1 MKREIILLCILFST
15 VYTSIYAQYPKKDGF
30 KPQNFVEKID
40 SNDIIAERLC
50 RIDTAFQRAVDQGI
64 LPQAVTLVI
73 HKGNIIHYKA
83 YGWRN
88 IEKKIKCEK
97 DDIFRIASQTKA
109 ISVCAL
115 MTLWEQGLFRL
126 DDPIKKYIPAFENMQ
141 VLDNFDV
148 TTRKY
153 TTRPAKRDIT
163 IRDLMTHTS
172 GICYNGVHW
181 DIAIDSGVPP
191 LNSLE
196 NITLE
201 EVVNRIAKLPLAHD
215 PGEKFTYSMN
225 IEVLGRLAEILSG
238 KPIDKFLK
246 ETIFDPLG
254 MTDTYFYLPKE
265 KKNRLVTLY
274 TYPEG
279 GPLQKSNHPI
289 YQSFPIAGAKT
300 YCSTGAGLSGTA
312 IDYAKF
318 CQMVMNGGEF
328 NNHRILGRK
337 TIEMMM
343 RNNVHDLRGEIG
355 FGLAW
360 DVFRPQY
367 VYKTIVSEGAS
378 RWGGMFGTDYIIDP
392 AEDLIVIMYTNFEV
406 NGTGV
411 NFKEMLH
418 NTTYQTLK

>member
-15 VYTSIYAQYPKKDGF
+15 VYTSTYAQYPKKDGF

-141 VLDNFDV
+141 VLDSFDV

-196 NITLE
+196 KITLE

-312 IDYAKF
+312 LDYAKF

>member
-141 VLDNFDV
+141 VLDSFDV

-153 TTRPAKRDIT
+153 TTRPAKCDIT

-196 NITLE
+196 KITLE

-289 YQSFPIAGAKT
+289 YQSYPIAGAKT

-312 IDYAKF
+312 LDYAKF

-367 VYKTIVSEGAS
+367 VYKTVVSEGAS

>member
-141 VLDNFDV
+141 VLDSFDV

-312 IDYAKF
+312 LDYAKF

-337 TIEMMM
+337 TIEMM
-343 RNNVHDLRGEIG
+343 I
-355 FGLAW
+355 
-360 DVFRPQY
+360 
-367 VYKTIVSEGAS
+367 SEGAS

>member
-40 SNDIIAERLC
+40 SNDIIADRLV

-141 VLDNFDV
+141 VLDSFDV

-312 IDYAKF
+312 LDYAKF

>member
-30 KPQNFVEKID
+30 KPQNFVEKIN

-141 VLDNFDV
+141 VLDSFDV

-196 NITLE
+196 KITLE

-238 KPIDKFLK
+238 KPIDRFLK

-312 IDYAKF
+312 LDYAKF

-328 NNHRILGRK
+328 NNERILGRK

-367 VYKTIVSEGAS
+367 VYKTVVSEGAS

>member
-15 VYTSIYAQYPKKDGF
+15 VYTSIYAQYPKKDGL

-50 RIDTAFQRAVDQGI
+50 RIDTAFQCAVDQGI

-141 VLDNFDV
+141 VLDSFDV

-196 NITLE
+196 KITLE

-289 YQSFPIAGAKT
+289 YQSYPIAGAKT

-312 IDYAKF
+312 LDYAKF

>member
-141 VLDNFDV
+141 VLDSFDV

-225 IEVLGRLAEILSG
+225 IEVLGRLAEILSK
-238 KPIDKFLK
+238 KPIDRFLK

-265 KKNRLVTLY
+265 KKDRLVTLY

-312 IDYAKF
+312 LDYAKF

>member
-141 VLDNFDV
+141 VLDSFDV

-196 NITLE
+196 KITLE

-265 KKNRLVTLY
+265 KENRLVTLY

-312 IDYAKF
+312 LDYAKF

>member
-141 VLDNFDV
+141 VLDSFDV

-196 NITLE
+196 KITLE

-238 KPIDKFLK
+238 KPIDRFLK

-289 YQSFPIAGAKT
+289 YQSYPKT

-312 IDYAKF
+312 LDYAKF

>member
-141 VLDNFDV
+141 VLDSFDV

-225 IEVLGRLAEILSG
+225 IDVLGRLAEILSK

-312 IDYAKF
+312 LDYAKF

>member
-126 DDPIKKYIPAFENMQ
+126 DDPIKKYIPAFENIQ
-141 VLDNFDV
+141 VLDSFDV

-196 NITLE
+196 KITLE

-312 IDYAKF
+312 LDYAKF

-367 VYKTIVSEGAS
+367 VYKTVVSEGAS

>member
-15 VYTSIYAQYPKKDGF
+15 VYTSMYAQYPKKDGF

-141 VLDNFDV
+141 VLDSFDV

-196 NITLE
+196 KITLE

-312 IDYAKF
+312 LDYAKF

>member
-141 VLDNFDV
+141 VLDSFDV

-172 GICYNGVHW
+172 GICYRQR
-181 DIAIDSGVPP
+181 S
-191 LNSLE
+191 
-196 NITLE
+196 
-201 EVVNRIAKLPLAHD
+201 
-215 PGEKFTYSMN
+215 
-225 IEVLGRLAEILSG
+225 
-238 KPIDKFLK
+238 
-246 ETIFDPLG
+246 
-254 MTDTYFYLPKE
+254 
-265 KKNRLVTLY
+265 
-274 TYPEG
+274 
-279 GPLQKSNHPI
+279 
-289 YQSFPIAGAKT
+289 
-300 YCSTGAGLSGTA
+300 
-312 IDYAKF
+312 
-318 CQMVMNGGEF
+318 
-328 NNHRILGRK
+328 
-337 TIEMMM
+337 
-343 RNNVHDLRGEIG
+343 
-355 FGLAW
+355 
-360 DVFRPQY
+360 
-367 VYKTIVSEGAS
+367 AS
-378 RWGGMFGTDYIIDP
+378 V
-392 AEDLIVIMYTNFEV
+392 E
-406 NGTGV
+406 
-411 NFKEMLH
+411 
-418 NTTYQTLK
+418 

>member
-141 VLDNFDV
+141 VLDSFDV

-225 IEVLGRLAEILSG
+225 IEVLGRLAEILSK
-238 KPIDKFLK
+238 KPIDRFLK

-312 IDYAKF
+312 LDYAKF

>member
-15 VYTSIYAQYPKKDGF
+15 VYTSTYAQYPKKDGF

-141 VLDNFDV
+141 VLDSFDV

-196 NITLE
+196 KITLE

-312 IDYAKF
+312 LDYAKF

-337 TIEMMM
+337 IIEMMM

>member
-97 DDIFRIASQTKA
+97 DDIFGVASQSNA

-115 MTLWEQGLFRL
+115 MSLWEQGLFRL

-141 VLDNFDV
+141 VLDSFDV

-196 NITLE
+196 KITLE

-238 KPIDKFLK
+238 KPIDRFLK

-312 IDYAKF
+312 LDYAKF

>member
-73 HKGNIIHYKA
+73 HKGNIIHDKA

-141 VLDNFDV
+141 VLDSFDV

-312 IDYAKF
+312 LDYAKF

>member
-50 RIDTAFQRAVDQGI
+50 RIDTAFQCAVDQGI

-141 VLDNFDV
+141 VLDSFDV

-196 NITLE
+196 KITLE

-289 YQSFPIAGAKT
+289 YQSYPIAGAKT

-312 IDYAKF
+312 LDYAKF

>member
-141 VLDNFDV
+141 VLDSFDV

-196 NITLE
+196 KITLE

-289 YQSFPIAGAKT
+289 YQSYPIAGAKT

-312 IDYAKF
+312 LDYAKF

-367 VYKTIVSEGAS
+367 VYKPVVRGGAS

>member
-141 VLDNFDV
+141 VLDSFDV

-238 KPIDKFLK
+238 KSIDRFLK

-312 IDYAKF
+312 LDYAKF

>member
-83 YGWRN
+83 YGWRH

-141 VLDNFDV
+141 VLDSFDV

-196 NITLE
+196 KITLE

-312 IDYAKF
+312 LDYAKF

-367 VYKTIVSEGAS
+367 VYKTVVSEGAS

>member
-141 VLDNFDV
+141 VLDSFDV

-163 IRDLMTHTS
+163 IRDLIKASLRMRPDRIIVGEVRGSEAIDMLQALNTGHDGSLSTGHANSCNDMFTRLETMVLMGMDLPLMAIRRQIAS
-172 GICYNGVHW
+172 GIDIVVHLGRLR
-181 DIAIDSGVPP
+181 DRSRKV
-191 LNSLE
+191 LE
-196 NITLE
+196 IT
-201 EVVNRIAKLPLAHD
+201 
-215 PGEKFTYSMN
+215 
-225 IEVLGRLAEILSG
+225 EVLGFENGEI
-238 KPIDKFLK
+238 
-246 ETIFDPLG
+246 
-254 MTDTYFYLPKE
+254 
-265 KKNRLVTLY
+265 
-274 TYPEG
+274 
-279 GPLQKSNHPI
+279 
-289 YQSFPIAGAKT
+289 QS
-300 YCSTGAGLSGTA
+300 
-312 IDYAKF
+312 
-318 CQMVMNGGEF
+318 
-328 NNHRILGRK
+328 RILYQFEESAESTK
-337 TIEMMM
+337 TEVI
-343 RNNVHDLRGEIG
+343 GELKKCGELCQIQKLQFAG
-355 FGLAW
+355 
-360 DVFRPQY
+360 
-367 VYKTIVSEGAS
+367 
-378 RWGGMFGTDYIIDP
+378 II
-392 AEDLIVIMYTNFEV
+392 
-406 NGTGV
+406 
-411 NFKEMLH
+411 
-418 NTTYQTLK
+418 

>member
-141 VLDNFDV
+141 VLNSFDV

-153 TTRPAKRDIT
+153 TIRPAKRDIT

-312 IDYAKF
+312 LDYAKF

>member
-141 VLDNFDV
+141 VLDSFDV

-196 NITLE
+196 KITLE

-238 KPIDKFLK
+238 KPIDRFLK

-289 YQSFPIAGAKT
+289 YQSYPIAGAKT

-312 IDYAKF
+312 LDYAKF

-418 NTTYQTLK
+418 NPTYQTLK

>member
-1 MKREIILLCILFST
+1 MKKKILSVVIFLAAGILSIYGQTLKRE
-15 VYTSIYAQYPKKDGF
+15 GRG
-30 KPQNFVEKID
+30 PQQFVESID
-40 SNDIIAERLC
+40 SNEVLAERLC
-50 RIDTAFQRAVDQGI
+50 RIDSAFQRAVDKGI

-73 HKGNIIHYKA
+73 HKGHIIQYNS

-109 ISVCAL
+109 ITVCAL
-115 MTLWEQGLFRL
+115 MTLWEQGMFGL
-126 DDPIKKYIPAFENMQ
+126 DEPIKRYIPAFDHMQ
-141 VLDNFDV
+141 VLDSFDV
-148 TTRKY
+148 TTKHY

-172 GICYNGVHW
+172 GISYQGIHW

-191 LNSLE
+191 LNTLE
-196 NITLE
+196 KLTLE

-238 KPIDKFLK
+238 KPIDVFLK

-265 KKNRLVTLY
+265 KKHRLVTLY

-279 GPLQKSNHPI
+279 GPLQKSTHPI
-289 YQSFPIAGAKT
+289 YQTYPIAGAKT
-300 YCSTGAGLSGTA
+300 YCSTGAGLSSTA
-312 IDYAKF
+312 MDYAKF
-318 CQMVMNGGEF
+318 CQMVLNGGEF

-337 TIEMMM
+337 TLEMMM

-367 VYKTIVSEGAS
+367 VYKTIISEGAS
-378 RWGGMFGTDYIIDP
+378 RWGGMFGSDYIIDP
-392 AEDLIVIMYTNFEV
+392 AEDLILIMYTNMEH

-418 NTTYQTLK
+418 NTAYPVLK

>member
-141 VLDNFDV
+141 VLDSFDV

-163 IRDLMTHTS
+163 IRDVMTHTS

-196 NITLE
+196 KITLK

-289 YQSFPIAGAKT
+289 YQSYPIAGAKT

-312 IDYAKF
+312 LDYAKF

-367 VYKTIVSEGAS
+367 VYKTVVSEGAS

-392 AEDLIVIMYTNFEV
+392 AEDLIVIMYTNFEI

>member
-1 MKREIILLCILFST
+1 M
-15 VYTSIYAQYPKKDGF
+15 
-30 KPQNFVEKID
+30 
-40 SNDIIAERLC
+40 
-50 RIDTAFQRAVDQGI
+50 
-64 LPQAVTLVI
+64 PQAVTLVI

-141 VLDNFDV
+141 VLDSFDV

-279 GPLQKSNHPI
+279 GPLQKSKHPI
-289 YQSFPIAGAKT
+289 YQSYPIAGAKT

-312 IDYAKF
+312 LDYAKF

>member
-141 VLDNFDV
+141 VLDSFDV

-312 IDYAKF
+312 LDYAKF

-392 AEDLIVIMYTNFEV
+392 AEDLIVIMYTNFDV
-406 NGTGV
+406 TGTGAT
-411 NFKEMLH
+411 FKEMLH